1 MNPYFKYPLIGFLVF
16 IVLLVLLVRGCGKDE
31 PKTPAPSVS
40 PAATEQTAVAPG
52 VVAPASTEPSVSVS
66 PSTPSSSLPQVVPA
80 SSVNPELE
88 GMLENA
94 REQLK
99 RGRLEAARK
108 IARNVIHSPE
118 VIEFDPTWRKAAEII
133 DAADQRLMNSTAPA
147 SEKGRYVV
155 VKDDNLTFIARRNY
169 TSIGA
174 LKRINENL
182 RHNTI
187 IRPSQT
193 IMYISGKWSI
203 RVSKQHYLLMLY
215 LNDELYRIFT
225 VGIGRDDRTPVGT
238 FLITG
243 LTEEPAWYRND
254 GQIIPYG
261 DQENL
266 LGTRWMK
273 LTPTEGTDPTLEG
286 YGIHGTWDP
295 DSCGT
300 SCSAGCVRMRNEE
313 VEELFDFIP
322 PPGGKTPPV
331 RVVIEE

>member
-1 MNPYFKYPLIGFLVF
+1 MNPYFKYPLIGLLVF
-16 IVLLVLLVRGCGKDE
+16 IVLLVLVVRGCGGKDE
-31 PKTPAPSVS
+31 VPEPTTPTSVTEVPGGPTVVSQPVTAPATTTVQPPSVS
-40 PAATEQTAVAPG
+40 T
-52 VVAPASTEPSVSVS
+52 SPSVQ
-66 PSTPSSSLPQVVPA
+66 PSSVA
-80 SSVNPELE
+80 SPEVE
-88 GMLENA
+88 KMLESA
-94 REQLK
+94 REQLN
-99 RGRLEAARK
+99 RGMLEAARQ
-108 IARNVIHSPE
+108 IARNVLRMPE
-118 VIEFDPTWRKAAEII
+118 VVEFDKTWRRAAEII
-133 DAADQRLMNSTAPA
+133 DAADKRLMNSTAPT
-147 SEKGRYVV
+147 SEKKKYVV
-155 VKDDNLTFIARRNY
+155 VKNDNLTFIARRNF

-182 RHNTI
+182 RHNTV

-193 IMYISGKWSI
+193 IMFISGKWSI
-203 RVSKQHYLLMLY
+203 RVSKQHFLLMLY
-215 LNDELYRIFT
+215 LNDELYRIYT
-225 VGIGRDDRTPVGT
+225 VGIGRDNRTPAGT

-254 GQIIPYG
+254 GQVIPYG
-261 DQENL
+261 DAENL

-286 YGIHGTWDP
+286 YGIHGTWEP

-322 PPGGKTPPV
+322 PPGDRTPPV

>member
-1 MNPYFKYPLIGFLVF
+1 MNPYFKYPLIGLLVF
-16 IVLLVLLVRGCGKDE
+16 IVLLVLVVRGCGGKDKVPE
-31 PKTPAPSVS
+31 PSTSTSVTEGPGGPAVVSQPVTAPPATTVQPPSVS
-40 PAATEQTAVAPG
+40 T
-52 VVAPASTEPSVSVS
+52 SPSVQ
-66 PSTPSSSLPQVVPA
+66 PSSVA
-80 SSVNPELE
+80 SPEVE
-88 GMLENA
+88 KMLESA
-94 REQLK
+94 REQLN
-99 RGRLEAARK
+99 RGMLEAARQ
-108 IARNVIHSPE
+108 IARNVLKMPE
-118 VIEFDPTWRKAAEII
+118 VVEFDKTWRRAAEII
-133 DAADQRLMNSTAPA
+133 DAADKRLMNSTAPT
-147 SEKGRYVV
+147 SEKKKYVV
-155 VKDDNLTFIARRNY
+155 VKNDNLTFIARRNF

-182 RHNTI
+182 RHNTV

-193 IMYISGKWSI
+193 IMFISGKWSI
-203 RVSKQHYLLMLY
+203 RVSKQHFLLMLY
-215 LNDELYRIFT
+215 LNDELYRIYT
-225 VGIGRDDRTPVGT
+225 VGIGRDNRTPAGT

-254 GQIIPYG
+254 GQVIPYG
-261 DQENL
+261 DAENL

-286 YGIHGTWDP
+286 YGIHGTWEP

-322 PPGGKTPPV
+322 PPRDRTPPV

>member
-1 MNPYFKYPLIGFLVF
+1 
-16 IVLLVLLVRGCGKDE
+16 
-31 PKTPAPSVS
+31 
-40 PAATEQTAVAPG
+40 
-52 VVAPASTEPSVSVS
+52 
-66 PSTPSSSLPQVVPA
+66 
-80 SSVNPELE
+80 
-88 GMLENA
+88 MLESA
-94 REQLK
+94 REQLN
-99 RGRLEAARK
+99 RGMLEAARQ
-108 IARNVIHSPE
+108 IARNVLRMPE
-118 VIEFDPTWRKAAEII
+118 VVEFDKTWRRAAEII
-133 DAADQRLMNSTAPA
+133 DAADKRLMNSTAPT
-147 SEKGRYVV
+147 SEKKKYVV
-155 VKDDNLTFIARRNY
+155 VKNDNLTFIARRNF

-182 RHNTI
+182 RHNTV

-193 IMYISGKWSI
+193 IMFISGKWSI
-203 RVSKQHYLLMLY
+203 RVSKQHFLLMLY
-215 LNDELYRIFT
+215 LNDELYRIYT
-225 VGIGRDDRTPVGT
+225 VGIGRDNRTPSGT

-254 GQIIPYG
+254 GQVIPYG
-261 DQENL
+261 DAENL

-286 YGIHGTWDP
+286 YGIHGTWEP

-322 PPGGKTPPV
+322 PPGDRTPPV